1 MWVRSGMRDTG
12 GSGVP
17 KGVAGRAGLRGRDRW
32 TRSPGSWQLGG
43 STEGFWGPRREGGSV
58 SVVDPRAGSPPESVW
73 GRGGRA
79 DWEPHH
85 LATPRTGSADPRLS
99 LLYSEFTFQQPY
111 DQAHLLAAIPPPEVL
126 NPAAS
131 LPTLIWD
138 SLLVPQVQPVA
149 WATLPRRESP
159 RAAELTSLSDEDS
172 VKSSQPPSPPSPA
185 PSSFSSTSASSL
197 EAEAFIA
204 FPGLGQL
211 PKQLARL
218 SVSKD
223 PQARKAFNCKY
234 CNKEY
239 LSLGALKMHIR
250 SHTLPC
256 VCGTCGKAF
265 SRPWL
270 LQGHVRTH
278 TGECSPTAA
287 SGLSAPLSVQ
297 SGLPG
302 PSGLNACF

>member
-1 MWVRSGMRDTG
+1 M
-12 GSGVP
+12 VP
-17 KGVAGRAGLRGRDRW
+17 
-32 TRSPGSWQLGG
+32 RSPGG
-43 STEGFWGPRREGGSV
+43 
-58 SVVDPRAGSPPESVW
+58 
-73 GRGGRA
+73 GRGDPPPGA
-79 DWEPHH
+79 
-85 LATPRTGSADPRLS
+85 PRTGPADPPFSLS
-99 LLYSEFTFQQPY
+99 SLPADFVFQQPY

-149 WATLPRRESP
+149 WATLPPRESP

-172 VKSSQPPSPPSPA
+172 GKSSQPPSPPSPA

-218 SVSKD
+218 SVAKD
-223 PQARKAFNCKY
+223 PQSRKAFNCKY

-256 VCGTCGKAF
+256 VCTTCGKAF

-278 TGECSPTAA
+278 TGECSRSCLTSLRRPECLAPGTG
-287 SGLSAPLSVQ
+287 GLSICS
-297 SGLPG
+297 
-302 PSGLNACF
+302 

>member
-1 MWVRSGMRDTG
+1 MPRSFLVRKPSD
-12 GSGVP
+12 
-17 KGVAGRAGLRGRDRW
+17 
-32 TRSPGSWQLGG
+32 
-43 STEGFWGPRREGGSV
+43 PRRK
-58 SVVDPRAGSPPESVW
+58 PN
-73 GRGGRA
+73 
-79 DWEPHH
+79 
-85 LATPRTGSADPRLS
+85 
-99 LLYSEFTFQQPY
+99 YSELQDACVEFTFQQPY

-138 SLLVPQVQPVA
+138 SLLVPHVQPVA
-149 WATLPRRESP
+149 WATLSPRESP

-172 VKSSQPPSPPSPA
+172 GKSSQPPSPPSPA

-218 SVSKD
+218 SVTKD
-223 PQARKAFNCKY
+223 PQSRKAFNCKY

-256 VCGTCGKAF
+256 VCATCGKAF

-278 TGECSPTAA
+278 TGEKPFSCSHCSRAFADRSNLRAHLQTHSDVKKYQCQACA
-287 SGLSAPLSVQ
+287 RTFSRMSLLHKHQESGC
-297 SGLPG
+297 SGG
-302 PSGLNACF
+302 PR

>member
-1 MWVRSGMRDTG
+1 M
-12 GSGVP
+12 
-17 KGVAGRAGLRGRDRW
+17 
-32 TRSPGSWQLGG
+32 
-43 STEGFWGPRREGGSV
+43 
-58 SVVDPRAGSPPESVW
+58 
-73 GRGGRA
+73 
-79 DWEPHH
+79 
-85 LATPRTGSADPRLS
+85 
-99 LLYSEFTFQQPY
+99 
-111 DQAHLLAAIPPPEVL
+111 
-126 NPAAS
+126 
-131 LPTLIWD
+131 
-138 SLLVPQVQPVA
+138 PQVQPVA
-149 WATLPRRESP
+149 WATLPLRESP

-172 VKSSQPPSPPSPA
+172 GKSSQPPSPPSPA

-218 SVSKD
+218 SVAKD
-223 PQARKAFNCKY
+223 PQNRKAFNCKY

-256 VCGTCGKAF
+256 VCTTCGKAF

-278 TGECSPTAA
+278 TGECT
-287 SGLSAPLSVQ
+287 
-297 SGLPG
+297 
-302 PSGLNACF
+302 

>member
-1 MWVRSGMRDTG
+1 MPRSFLVRKASD
-12 GSGVP
+12 
-17 KGVAGRAGLRGRDRW
+17 
-32 TRSPGSWQLGG
+32 
-43 STEGFWGPRREGGSV
+43 PRRK
-58 SVVDPRAGSPPESVW
+58 PN
-73 GRGGRA
+73 
-79 DWEPHH
+79 
-85 LATPRTGSADPRLS
+85 
-99 LLYSEFTFQQPY
+99 YSELQDACVEFIFQQPY

-149 WATLPRRESP
+149 WATLPPRESP

-172 VKSSQPPSPPSPA
+172 GKSSQPPSPPSPA

-197 EAEAFIA
+197 DSEAFVS

-218 SVSKD
+218 SVAKD
-223 PQARKAFNCKY
+223 PQSRKAFNCKY

-256 VCGTCGKAF
+256 VCATCGKAF

-278 TGECSPTAA
+278 TGLQKGQMANNQKCSVPARRT
-287 SGLSAPLSVQ
+287 GLTVDRTLGGSLETQKSDGQGYTQEIQRPETPHPVQ
-297 SGLPG
+297 
-302 PSGLNACF
+302 ACAQ